1 MTRSVDLEAIDAFL
15 AEARNAIVAGLR
27 PDGRPHLTP
36 NWFLW
41 DGERFYVST
50 TKGRV
55 KYRMFSRD
63 PRVQLAVDDV
73 HGFRY
78 VVVDGTVEISEDIDG
93 GLAYFKALRHKH
105 GRTDQ
110 SDEELRAEMIRDGR
124 VLLVI
129 TPDRAPSDWL
139 TLGL

>member
-1 MTRSVDLEAIDAFL
+1 MSEPVDLEAMDAFL
-15 AEARNAIVAGLR
+15 AEARNAIVGGVR
-27 PDGRPHLTP
+27 SDGRPHLTP

-50 TKGRV
+50 TKDRV

-63 PRVQLAVDDV
+63 PRVQLAIDDV

-78 VVVDGTVEISEDIDG
+78 VIVDGTVEISDDVDG
-93 GLAYFKALRHKH
+93 GLDYFKALRHKH
-105 GRTDQ
+105 GRAGQ
-110 SDEELRAEMIRDGR
+110 SDNELRDEMVRDGR

-129 TPDRAPSDWL
+129 TPDRPPSEWL
-139 TLGL
+139 SRGF